1 MHRDRSPARRRRSN
15 PVHSAS
21 NQRIPRTDVAPSHA
35 LKTNARF
42 IAIPEL
48 ETRGTRAAVRTT
60 RREMPAIAPRPVSE
74 AVSLDTFPSEE
85 TERSRA
91 EGVLFDRSV
100 AHSTLDDFPSEGPPR
115 IKLDTPAYHQ
125 QIGRVRTSEIALV
138 YGAPLSSCASPIST
152 SPTFP
157 VVLRFDGSR
166 RQLHTVTR
174 RLRRF
179 LEMANR
185 HGVIALKTAREWI
198 AAIVSRYRLWRAC
211 VRLTQFDRLAAK
223 LRQG

>member
-1 MHRDRSPARRRRSN
+1 M
-15 PVHSAS
+15 
-21 NQRIPRTDVAPSHA
+21 
-35 LKTNARF
+35 TNARF
-42 IAIPEL
+42 IAIPEF
-48 ETRGTRAAVRTT
+48 ETRGTRAAAVRTT

-85 TERSRA
+85 NERSRA

-115 IKLDTPAYHQ
+115 IKLDTAVHHQ

-138 YGAPLSSCASPIST
+138 YGAPPSSCASPIST
-152 SPTFP
+152 PPAFP
-157 VVLRFDGSR
+157 IVLRFDGSR
-166 RQLHTVTR
+166 RQLHTVTQQ
-174 RLRRF
+174 LRRF

-198 AAIVSRYRLWRAC
+198 AAIMSRRRLWRAR

-223 LRQG
+223 QRQG